1 VGPARLAQA
10 YPHLCASATGTL
22 SALAQKAPQG
32 QIEVTL
38 GQPVQVERR
47 EDLAHGLGAALEQ
60 RQEAALEALR
70 QPSDSRPPDRDRPG
84 AQRQP
89 ARLPQAVAVADRCV
103 DPVTPHVARPPQQ
116 FLHLFLQQLLE
127 PRLDALIKAARERQ
141 RPRDVAVFSILRY
154 SGGRRESVAT
164 LRVRNLDRG
173 WGLRN
178 VPVKGGK
185 TRDIPL
191 PAAVM
196 QYLSS
201 YVSQYLP
208 NEVEEVKPDTPLF
221 WSTYGRR
228 HQGIV
233 RQPMEGKNI
242 WRLCKTYG
250 RLIGYPMLKP
260 HDLRHG
266 VAMEVYEEHHDLE
279 QVRGLLGHK
288 SIETT
293 QLYAQ
298 IRPAGLKHAVNFY
311 EAKALDAL
319 SS

>member
-1 VGPARLAQA
+1 
-10 YPHLCASATGTL
+10 
-22 SALAQKAPQG
+22 
-32 QIEVTL
+32 
-38 GQPVQVERR
+38 
-47 EDLAHGLGAALEQ
+47 
-60 RQEAALEALR
+60 
-70 QPSDSRPPDRDRPG
+70 
-84 AQRQP
+84 
-89 ARLPQAVAVADRCV
+89 
-103 DPVTPHVARPPQQ
+103 
-116 FLHLFLQQLLE
+116 
-127 PRLDALIKAARERQ
+127 
-141 RPRDVAVFSILRY
+141 
-154 SGGRRESVAT
+154 
-164 LRVRNLDRG
+164 LRVRNLDPQ

-201 YVSQYLP
+201 HVSQYLP
-208 NEVEEVKPDTPLF
+208 NEVEEVK
-221 WSTYGRR
+221 YGQR
-228 HQGIV
+228 HHGIV

-266 VAMEVYEEHHDLE
+266 VAMEVYEQQQDLE
-279 QVRGLLGHK
+279 EVRALLGHK

-298 IRPAGLKHAVNFY
+298 IRPARLKHAVQFY
-311 EAKALDAL
+311 EAKALDVL

>member
-1 VGPARLAQA
+1 M
-10 YPHLCASATGTL
+10 
-22 SALAQKAPQG
+22 
-32 QIEVTL
+32 
-38 GQPVQVERR
+38 
-47 EDLAHGLGAALEQ
+47 
-60 RQEAALEALR
+60 
-70 QPSDSRPPDRDRPG
+70 
-84 AQRQP
+84 
-89 ARLPQAVAVADRCV
+89 
-103 DPVTPHVARPPQQ
+103 
-116 FLHLFLQQLLE
+116 
-127 PRLDALIKAARERQ
+127 
-141 RPRDVAVFSILRY
+141 
-154 SGGRRESVAT
+154 RRESVAT

-201 YVSQYLP
+201 YVSQYVP
-208 NEVEEVKPDTPLF
+208 SEVEEVKPDTPLF

-228 HQGIV
+228 HQDIV
-233 RQPMEGKNI
+233 RQPMEGKNV

-250 RLIGYPMLKP
+250 CLIGYPMLKP